1 MLKEN
6 ILIYFSLDCIDNWL
20 PKCLYIQYAMPS
32 NTEERY
38 AGCFSF
44 IVSPNKPISY
54 KLFPYLLCHIQLPR
68 KTAGKQSVNSKQPIS
83 TEQCA
88 IPRRERARGGE
99 GWGEGSAR
107 ERSCSDAAKRLKEKR
122 KEELLKVTERKSCV
136 TVNMQQASCQLF
148 QRIWGFKIIEK
159 ANWFALWV
167 LSFQEHLYMSESQKL
182 PSLFTDHSSHTWS

>member
-1 MLKEN
+1 MKWSCVDAKLKVWWKKRFWFTFLWTVLKNDPWNVFIYCML
-6 ILIYFSLDCIDNWL
+6 
-20 PKCLYIQYAMPS
+20 
-32 NTEERY
+32 
-38 AGCFSF
+38 CFQTYRRGMQAVSF

-54 KLFPYLLCHIQLPR
+54 KLFPHLLCHVQLPR

-88 IPRRERARGGE
+88 TPRRERARGG
-99 GWGEGSAR
+99 GLGQR
-107 ERSCSDAAKRLKEKR
+107 ERETSCFDAAKGLKEKR

-167 LSFQEHLYMSESQKL
+167 LSFQEHLYMSESHIFL
-182 PSLFTDHSSHTWS
+182 